1 MPRRRPS
8 SDSARTQSDSTAWA
22 DQRTTTQSAWFN
34 ARSITRS

>member
-8 SDSARTQSDSTAWA
+8 SDSARTQSDSTACV